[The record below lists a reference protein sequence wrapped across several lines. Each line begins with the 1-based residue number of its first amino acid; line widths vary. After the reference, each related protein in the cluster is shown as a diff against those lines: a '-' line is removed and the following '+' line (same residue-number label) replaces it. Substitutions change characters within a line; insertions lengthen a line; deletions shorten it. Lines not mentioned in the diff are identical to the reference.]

1 MKRVRKLT
9 RGDTFSLEV
18 EITENGEYQTVDEM
32 FLTVKESYSADEIL
46 FQKKI
51 GDGIKLKD
59 NKYLISIYPEDTNDF
74 EYKQYVYDV
83 EIIKG
88 NIKKT
93 LEVGILRICDEVT
106 FAVDEV

>member
-59 NKYLISIYPEDTNDF
+59 NKYLISIYPMQTELF
-74 EYKQYVYDV
+74 QAYQQS
-83 EIIKG
+83 
-88 NIKKT
+88 
-93 LEVGILRICDEVT
+93 LILLKLHPLSVQKSYHQTHHSLHR
-106 FAVDEV
+106 

>member
-1 MKRVRKLT
+1 M
-9 RGDTFSLEV
+9 
-18 EITENGEYQTVDEM
+18 
-32 FLTVKESYSADEIL
+32 
-46 FQKKI
+46 
-51 GDGIKLKD
+51 KD

-88 NIKKT
+88 NVKKT
-93 LEVGILRICDEVT
+93 LEVGILCICDEVT